1 MFGSLLHRHYRRF
14 ENQRAETS
22 FLEFL
27 LITIPLYDE
36 RKRPK
41 NTTDPAITDTA
52 LIVSRW

>member
-1 MFGSLLHRHYRRF
+1 LDPYYIDIIEDLKISV
-14 ENQRAETS
+14 QRG

-36 RKRPK
+36 RKRSK

-52 LIVSRW
+52 LIVSPW